1 MKMTNPAS
9 PHAGAEVRLSV
20 RVGPLHG
27 SASRSRVVVASGA
40 FDPAHGSFTG

>member
-9 PHAGAEVRLSV
+9 PHAEVRLSV

-27 SASRSRVVVASGA
+27 SASRSRVVVASDT